1 MTNRTK
7 ILTIFISVILIIG
20 LIYFLDNFTLPTQAD
35 SDDNV
40 SGWAW
45 SENVGW
51 ISFNCSNPEI
61 SECGSSNYG
70 VNIDPVTGELSGYA
84 YYDIDDPST
93 GVHET
98 GWISFNRADTGTPPM
113 PPFNGTED
121 FIAKVDDHN
130 KIKGWARALSACDS
144 IPCTSSGPCSNC
156 GGWDGWIRFDH
167 GKPGEVYID
176 ENGDFHGWAWSDKVI
191 GWISFNSRN
200 CDSDGDGFSDGPP
213 TVPAGCPPAG
223 TPIPAYKV
231 SVEISN
237 QPPVA
242 DATSNGNNIVTINPG
257 DSVPL
262 HTDIDGNGDG
272 KGSYDPDGSI
282 VTYEWD
288 WTSDG
293 VYDFSCTAPAVNCNT
308 SHIYNNSAVARLR
321 VTDNDGATAIDT
333 VTIQVTAAP
342 GCGNNVIEGDEECEV
357 GPDKL
362 FLTGDD
368 INCPNKCK
376 SDCTCKKWWKWWEVT
391 PK

>member
-1 MTNRTK
+1 MTNRAK

-20 LIYFLDNFTLPTQAD
+20 LIYFLDNFTLLTQAD

-45 SENVGW
+45 SENIGW
-51 ISFNCSNPEI
+51 ISFNCNNPEI

-70 VNIDPVTGELSGYA
+70 VNIDPVTGKLSGYA
-84 YYDIDDPST
+84 YYDIDDPNT

-121 FIAKVDDHN
+121 FIAKVDTTNLGTDN
-130 KIKGWARALSACDS
+130 VKIEGWARALSACDS
-144 IPCTSSGPCSNC
+144 IPCSSSGPCSNC

-167 GKPGEVYID
+167 GKSGEVYID
-176 ENGDFHGWAWSDKVI
+176 KNGDFHGWAWSDKVI

-200 CDSDGDGFSDGPP
+200 CDGDGDGFSDG
-213 TVPAGCPPAG
+213 VPAGCPPAG

-242 DATSNGNNIVTINPG
+242 DAGGPYIVQENNTKQLDGTGSNDPDGNITSYTWSDECASYLDDVHKSQPIFTAPEVSSDTNYSCTLTVTDNKGATDSDTTTIQVKDTAPLCGNNI
-257 DSVPL
+257 
-262 HTDIDGNGDG
+262 
-272 KGSYDPDGSI
+272 
-282 VTYEWD
+282 
-288 WTSDG
+288 
-293 VYDFSCTAPAVNCNT
+293 
-308 SHIYNNSAVARLR
+308 
-321 VTDNDGATAIDT
+321 
-333 VTIQVTAAP
+333 
-342 GCGNNVIEGDEECEV
+342 IEGDEECEV
-357 GPDKL
+357 GPDGL

-368 INCPNKCK
+368 INCPGKCK

>member
-45 SENVGW
+45 SENIGW
-51 ISFNCSNPEI
+51 ISFNST
-61 SECGSSNYG
+61 SDGSTIDYG
-70 VNIDPVTGELSGYA
+70 VNIDTSTGKFSGYA
-84 YYDIDDPST
+84 WSENI
-93 GVHET
+93 
-98 GWISFNRADTGTPPM
+98 GWISFNRSDTGVPPSDD
-113 PPFNGTED
+113 PCSDGTC
-121 FIAKVDDHN
+121 IAKVDN
-130 KIKGWARALSACDS
+130 PLGSSNVNVIGWARALSYGD
-144 IPCTSSGPCSNC
+144 
-156 GGWDGWIRFDH
+156 GWDGWIRFDH
-167 GKPGEVYID
+167 GQPGEVYID
-176 ENGDFHGWAWSDKVI
+176 KNGDFHGWAWSDKVI

-200 CDSDGDGFSDGPP
+200 CDSDGDGFSDG
-213 TVPAGCPPAG
+213 VPAGCPPAG
-223 TPIPAYKV
+223 TPIPTYKV

-293 VYDFSCTAPAVNCNT
+293 TYDFSCVAPAVNCNT

-321 VTDNDGATAIDT
+321 VTDDNGATAIDT

-342 GCGNNVIEGDEECEV
+342 DCGNNVIEGDEECEV
-357 GPDKL
+357 GPDGL

-376 SDCTCKKWWKWWEVT
+376 SDCTCKKWWKWWEVI